1 MKKSKKKSKNMRI
14 KYLKLLNKHKDTDTL
29 DVLVAKEL
37 INAIFDDL
45 ENNPVVKLMN
55 KGK

>member
-1 MKKSKKKSKNMRI
+1 MKKSKNMRI

-37 INAIFDDL
+37 VNAIFDDL